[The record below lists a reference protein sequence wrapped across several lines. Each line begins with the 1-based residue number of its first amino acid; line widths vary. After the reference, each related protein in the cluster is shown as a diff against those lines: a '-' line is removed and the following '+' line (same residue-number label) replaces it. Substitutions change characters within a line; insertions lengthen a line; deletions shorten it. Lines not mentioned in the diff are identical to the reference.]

1 LFFFFHAPLSRGAFH
16 KSLHE
21 IEMVW
26 LQSSIN
32 VVMIS

>member
-1 LFFFFHAPLSRGAFH
+1 LFFFFHAPLSRGTFH